1 MKIQLKE
8 IPIKEVCEGYTDNE
22 ENGVWGYGGKLN
34 IRPPFQRE
42 FVYKDKQ
49 RDEVIKTIKNNFP
62 LNVMYWVKNSD
73 DTFELLDGQQRTI
86 SICQYINGDF
96 SLGCKF
102 FHNLTEEEKNIILNY
117 KLMVYFCEGTEKE
130 KLDWFEVINTAGEKL
145 TPQELKNA
153 VYNGSWVTEAKKHFS
168 KTGCPAHSI
177 AEKYLKGI
185 TIRQDYLETAIRWI
199 SSKDDIEIEEY
210 MARHQHDPNASEIW
224 VYFQSVIDWVK
235 RIFPIYRKDM
245 KGIEWG
251 ILYNKYKD
259 VNYDPIILEKRIKEF
274 IDDDEVGNKKGIY
287 KFLLCGEID
296 DSSLNLRTFDEKTI
310 RKVYEKQKGICPA
323 CNSDKHWDID
333 EMEADHIIPWNKG
346 GKTIEENCQMLCM
359 HHNRTKSGK

>member
-1 MKIQLKE
+1 
-8 IPIKEVCEGYTDNE
+8 
-22 ENGVWGYGGKLN
+22 
-34 IRPPFQRE
+34 
-42 FVYKDKQ
+42 
-49 RDEVIKTIKNNFP
+49 
-62 LNVMYWVKNSD
+62 MYWVKNSD

-86 SICQYINGDF
+86 SICQYINSDF
-96 SLGCKF
+96 SIGCKF

-168 KTGCPAHSI
+168 KNGCPAYHV

-185 TIRQDYLETAIRWI
+185 SIRQDYLETAIRWI
-199 SSKDDIEIEEY
+199 SSKDNIEIEEY

-235 RIFPIYRKDM
+235 RIFPHYRKDM

-251 ILYNKYKD
+251 ILYNKHKD
-259 VNYDPIILEKRIKEF
+259 CKYDPIALEKHIIEL

-287 KFLLCGEID
+287 KFLLSGETD
-296 DSSLNLRTFDEKTI
+296 YSSLNLRTFDEKII

-323 CNSDKHWDID
+323 CNSDKHWNID
-333 EMEADHIIPWNKG
+333 EMEADHIIPWVKG
-346 GKTIEENCQMLCM
+346 GKSIEENCQMLCM